1 MKFQTAYPT
10 LGEFIRAIAG
20 VLDSKPNETNDS
32 SDPAYRMAKNL
43 DRLADEGDFDYTM
56 IEPLLEHV
64 FKAPFEPHPAF
75 EEYLKWF
82 GNITYKRYIELIKN
96 VSLAG
101 FGRDQSLPWLIDYYA
116 THSIFEFV
124 VQRQELYLSELD
136 GYNIFISD
144 KPVTSTLNWME
155 QKYPNFKEFKK
166 TFGFPK
172 TKSIQIKIAKDTYRD
187 WISGKV
193 TPRSLSLWGEDGLLT
208 KFFSNYS
215 IDYGDQNIINEA
227 FYFSKALQNFYKI
240 SENYNSREILI
251 SICKQEFRPQPD
263 FEYLKKFLHIPEEKI
278 IEKMELF
285 FKCYLDLQDS
295 LVNRVNTIT
304 DSQEMLAI
312 IEKAEFEIEKK
323 KEFNPSWWE
332 ISRFRGMWNVF
343 NRQYEAAIPHY
354 VDAVD
359 GALYSGT
366 ENARKILR
374 EAVALCCQ
382 AYEEGLR
389 KVDSKNLKS
398 IIKRLK
404 SQGSALGF
412 YHPWKLEAKGVP
424 EKEIQL
430 TASYFW
436 QYFPGSKMF

>member
-1 MKFQTAYPT
+1 MKYQTVYPT
-10 LGEFIRAIAG
+10 LGEFIRVIAG

-32 SDPAYRMAKNL
+32 SDPTYRMAKNL

-56 IEPLLEHV
+56 IEPLLEYV
-64 FKAPFEPHPAF
+64 FKAHFEPHPAF
-75 EEYLKWF
+75 EAHLKWF
-82 GNITYKRYIELIKN
+82 GETIYKRYIELIKK

-101 FGRDQSLPWLIDYYA
+101 FGRDQSLPWLINYYA
-116 THSIFEFV
+116 TDSMFSFV

-144 KPVTSTLNWME
+144 KPVASTLKWME
-155 QKYPNFKEFKK
+155 QKYPHFKEFKK
-166 TFGFPK
+166 NFGFQK
-172 TKSIQIKIAKDTYRD
+172 RESTKIKSAKDTYRD
-187 WISGKV
+187 WISGKA
-193 TPRSLSLWGEDGLLT
+193 TPRSLSIWGSEGILT
-208 KFFSNYS
+208 KFFEKNS
-215 IDYGDQNIINEA
+215 IDYGDRNIINETM
-227 FYFSKALQNFYKI
+227 YFSKALQNFYKM

-251 SICKQEFRPQPD
+251 SICTQKFQPEPD
-263 FEYLKKFLHIPEEKI
+263 YIYLKRCLHTSEKKIMEEMMPFLE
-278 IEKMELF
+278 
-285 FKCYLDLQDS
+285 CYRKLLDS
-295 LVNRVNTIT
+295 LVNRTNTIT
-304 DSQEMLAI
+304 DPQEMLVI
-312 IEKAEFEIEKK
+312 IRKAESEIEEK
-323 KEFNPSWWE
+323 KEFNPNWWE
-332 ISRFRGMWNVF
+332 ISRFRGMWYVF
-343 NRQYEAAIPHY
+343 NRQYETAIPHY
-354 VDAVD
+354 IDAVN

-374 EAVALCCQ
+374 EAVTLCCQ

-398 IIKRLK
+398 IIKRFK

-412 YHPWKLEAKGVP
+412 YHPWKLEEKGVP